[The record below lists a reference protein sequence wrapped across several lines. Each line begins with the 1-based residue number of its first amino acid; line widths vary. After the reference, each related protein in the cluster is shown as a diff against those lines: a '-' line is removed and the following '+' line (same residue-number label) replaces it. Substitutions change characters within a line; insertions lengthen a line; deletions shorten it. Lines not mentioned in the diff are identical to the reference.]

1 MSNFEGIWVPLVTPF
16 MPSSDQHIDLR
27 AAQQLAV
34 HMVDSGVH
42 GLVVGGTTGEAA
54 TLSEDEQGK
63 LLAAIIEAVEGRC
76 PIVMGIGGSDTR
88 ALAARVAHL
97 NSYELAGYL
106 ISAPAY
112 VRPSQVGIR
121 RHFQAIAAETE
132 LPIILY
138 NIPARTGVNITLA
151 TVELIA
157 RNPQFVAIKESGGD
171 VLQLTELIENTALKV
186 LCGDDTL
193 LLTTLLLG
201 GHGAISAA
209 AHIRP
214 DLYVRLY
221 ELMEAGEVAQA
232 RAIFDSLLPL
242 IRILF
247 SEPNPGPVKAALA
260 LQNRIQEE
268 LRLPMT
274 AMSEAGRRRLEIAL
288 ERVMHLPKYPQLA
301 EDRRSVEF
309 GGSKFP
315 GRKNCVGLSI

>member
-1 MSNFEGIWVPLVTPF
+1 MFKFEGIWVPLVTPF
-16 MPSSDQHIDLR
+16 MPSPEQHIDLR

-34 HMVDSGVH
+34 HMVDSGVQ

-54 TLSEDEQGK
+54 TLSPDEQTR

-88 ALAARVAHL
+88 ALAARVALL
-97 NSYELAGYL
+97 NSYDLAGYL

-121 RHFQAIAAETE
+121 RHFQAIATETE
-132 LPIILY
+132 RPIILY
-138 NIPARTGVNITLA
+138 NIPARTGVNMTLA

-171 VLQLTELIENTALKV
+171 VLQLTELIENTTLQV

-193 LLTTLLLG
+193 MLTTLLLG
-201 GHGAISAA
+201 GHGAVSAA

-214 DLYVRLY
+214 DLYVHLY
-221 ELMEAGEVAQA
+221 DLMQAGEVAQA

-260 LQNRIQEE
+260 LQNRIHEE

-274 AMSEAGRRRLEIAL
+274 AMSEAGKRRLEIAL
-288 ERVMHLPKYPQLA
+288 QRVMHLPTYPK
-301 EDRRSVEF
+301 S
-309 GGSKFP
+309 GK
-315 GRKNCVGLSI
+315 VGLSAESGTGKLPERKMASA